1 MELDVAKSSKRMYS
15 PGIKLLLLCVM
26 AIALI
31 IPQFFIDFLVD
42 SRRNY
47 SSAVQE
53 SIAQSWG
60 GRQNVRPIWLA
71 IPVKTSSDSKQVST
85 AYYQPDSV
93 RMFVDMQTQT
103 RTRGFYSAVLYHAKI
118 RVEGY
123 LNPKSFDVQCTRDE
137 LEQDGDEEDGDLY
150 LLKNAY
156 LATTIENT
164 IGLKSNLVV
173 EMGGKSYNM
182 FGTTERSSLFYGK
195 EFIAPINL
203 LKDSLGHFSYTYE
216 LNGYQDLE
224 FFVQSNSMDVQ
235 VALHYPTP
243 AFSGDYLPDEYTI
256 TDSLTMAHWR
266 IFSNA
271 SSFPRLINSKKDYEY
286 YAYEYDEDKKLQC
299 SFVVSTQVT
308 DVYYRAIER
317 SLKYAIL
324 IIIFTFLTFFFT
336 DTLAKT
342 NMPMIGYL
350 LTGCAILL
358 FYTLLLSISE
368 YLPFGWAYLI
378 TSVAIIAMIG
388 VYFWSFIRALKPTLL
403 CVGILVILYT
413 FLYLILQMDTF
424 PLLVGSIFLFIV
436 LGIVMYLS
444 RKLTW

>member
-1 MELDVAKSSKRMYS
+1 MEFDAAKPPKRVYS

-42 SRRNY
+42 SRRDY
-47 SSAVQE
+47 SRQVQE
-53 SIAQSWG
+53 SIARSWG
-60 GRQNVRPIWLA
+60 GAQKVRPIWLA
-71 IPVKTSSDSKQVST
+71 IPVASSPDSRADYT
-85 AYYQPDSV
+85 AYYQADSV
-93 RMFVDMQTQT
+93 RMSVDMQTQT
-103 RTRGFYSAVLYHAKI
+103 RSRGFYSAILYHAKI

-123 LNPKSFDVQCTRDE
+123 LNPASFASKRIRDAK
-137 LEQDGDEEDGDLY
+137 QGGDYY
-150 LLKNAY
+150 LLQDAY
-156 LATTIENT
+156 LATSISET

-173 EMGGKSYNM
+173 DMEGKSY
-182 FGTTERSSLFYGK
+182 SLSARADVPSIFYGK
-195 EFIAPINL
+195 DFVAPINL
-203 LKDSLGHFSYTYE
+203 LKDSVGHFSYTYE
-216 LNGYQDLE
+216 LNGYKDLE

-235 VALHYPTP
+235 VALHHPTP

-256 TDSLTMAHWR
+256 VDSLTSAHWK

-271 SSFPRLINSKKDYEY
+271 SSFPQVTTYEKDYQK
-286 YAYEYDEDKKLQC
+286 YEYDEYDDSQR

-378 TSVAIIAMIG
+378 TSIAIIAMIG

-403 CVGILVILYT
+403 CVGVLVILYT